1 MLVVNLTMKLS
12 LAFDNDTN
20 PELELI
26 ADLTERNRL
35 ITKVDLANSISIKA
49 SGLSKIND
57 KTTGYKTHKF
67 EVSCLN

>member
-1 MLVVNLTMKLS
+1 MLVGNLTLKLS

-35 ITKVDLANSISIKA
+35 ITKVDLANSISIKVRSMTKQLA
-49 SGLSKIND
+49 IKHTSLKLA
-57 KTTGYKTHKF
+57 
-67 EVSCLN
+67 V